1 MGLSCETI
9 YVIYPPN
16 FDLPIP
22 TPPIRPITIQYSPGS
37 IAYQL
42 KKSKALL
49 SLQCFKIL
57 QLLTDL
63 LFLHSVCGCQ
73 MYVQAMSLFPQ
84 IPERRQINACTYIS
98 EVLLQNSDAL
108 LFVISGIRS
117 QITPLKT
124 NILEGE
130 SKRYRFS
137 GHSKP
142 PWGD

>member
-1 MGLSCETI
+1 MGLSCENI
-9 YVIYPPN
+9 YSVIYPPN

-22 TPPIRPITIQYSPGS
+22 TPPIRPITIQYSLP
-37 IAYQL
+37 I

-73 MYVQAMSLFPQ
+73 MYMQVMSLFPQ
-84 IPERRQINACTYIS
+84 IPERRQTNACTYIS